1 MSIAMR
7 EAWGTALVELGRDV
21 PELVVLD
28 GDLGTS
34 TKADKFAAA
43 YPDRFLQMGI
53 AEQNLVGAAAG
64 LATTGMIA
72 WLSSFGVF
80 FSHRALDPIRMLVA
94 QTNANVKIAAG
105 YTGICFGMAGKSH
118 HDHADLAIMR
128 AMPGMVVL
136 APGDAAECAAM
147 TRWATAYEG
156 PVYLRV
162 ARDPGPDLPPAGF
175 ELGAVRELRS
185 GTTAVLVSTGSQT
198 ARTLQAAELAAADGL
213 DLRVLHLPTIKPL
226 DEQSLIEAIGDAP
239 YVVTVEDHSTFGGLG
254 GLVAEIVSGG
264 PRPVPVRR
272 IGLADTWVESGSNDY
287 LLDRYGLSAEAVAA
301 QVTAIAEELS

>member
-7 EAWGTALVELGRDV
+7 EAWSNTLVELGRDV

-43 YPDRFLQMGI
+43 HPDRFLQIGI
-53 AEQNLVGAAAG
+53 AEQNLVGTAAG
-64 LATTGMIA
+64 LAHTGMTP

-80 FSHRALDPIRMLVA
+80 FSNRALDPIRMLVA
-94 QTNANVKIAAG
+94 QTNANVKIAAA
-105 YTGICFGMAGKSH
+105 YTGICFGVAGKSH

-128 AMPGMVVL
+128 AMPGMTVL

-147 TRWATAYEG
+147 TRWATEYEG

-162 ARDPGPDLPPAGF
+162 ARDAAPDLPEAEF
-175 ELGAVRELRS
+175 ELGAIRELRS
-185 GTTAVLVSTGSQT
+185 GTTAVLISTGAQT
-198 ARTLQAAELAAADGL
+198 ARTLRAAELAAADGL

-226 DEQSLIEAIGDAP
+226 DPETLIEEFGDRG
-239 YVVTVEDHSTFGGLG
+239 ELDGFGAG
-254 GLVAEIVSGG
+254 AHDNTD
-264 PRPVPVRR
+264 PHRPVPGGHQNRCARSPAQKRR
-272 IGLADTWVESGSNDY
+272 
-287 LLDRYGLSAEAVAA
+287 AA
-301 QVTAIAEELS
+301 TNSRR